1 MGGDYGRYEREAD
14 GMTTGDLSQSVA
26 REGGAK
32 AVTEATG
39 S

>member
-1 MGGDYGRYEREAD
+1 
-14 GMTTGDLSQSVA
+14 MTTGDLSQSVA